1 MPSSFSVT
9 FFNRYRIQ
17 YEWGAFNTEF
27 SCVYFSLPS
36 IIDRGEEINRYM
48 GSVNIV
54 PMDVSEDS
62 FEVEGGICF
71 GPSKLDYDNLKENKW
86 DRQC

>member
-17 YEWGAFNTEF
+17 YEWGAFSTEF

-36 IIDRGEEINRYM
+36 IIDIGEEINRYM

-71 GPSKLDYDNLKENKW
+71 GPSKLDYDNLKENK
-86 DRQC
+86 